1 MQKIRRNIKKYISFF
16 LAFGLFIG
24 SFNISNAMD
33 DTVITS
39 DEVISEEEVLIK
51 ENNES
56 KPNEEVVTS
65 ENNIETDETLN
76 NETFVSDSIEEEV
89 LKELEEKEIISN
101 EQVNEESIEE
111 INEESN
117 LEETDLEIN
126 EDISNKDEINTDNKE
141 EIVNEEITSSKTD
154 NIDNQE
160 QNSKLETNEIKDDMD
175 SVSDNDL
182 EEINTNE
189 IDSNTLLEEI
199 PPEVKDFIYKIN
211 QLPNINSITNENVE
225 EIGNQINEIL
235 DLYEKLITL
244 GYSEREDIINVINI
258 FYEVCTKIDDILNS
272 KADLYL
278 ATIPNYTPTD
288 RYYYKGKEV
297 CQLYEGTYPVNTVEK
312 YNNQQ
317 LDLEMKVG
325 EESNQ
330 QFLYTKKAICPRCT
344 NLLVEVTPDWIAVD
358 ANRKLTNSNPEMID
372 NISFKLSGYIPKD
385 TNNEDYY
392 NYPSLDFIIKGKK
405 PGNAL
410 IEFYCYQNY
419 YYYYTWVN
427 CRRCGQ
433 HFPEV
438 SFKSKWIED
447 KHDINVTIYAD
458 YILNYNTNGGS
469 DIDSQNITKASDTV
483 SIPTT
488 KTIPQKQ
495 GYEFLYWEDEE
506 YNIYK
511 PILENGNIIKWVNE
525 DNQEIDENIKIN
537 WKEGFGSEDN
547 PVTKTLTAVWKEITE
562 ETYTVI
568 YKDGVDGLAFG
579 TYRYG
584 NLKEN
589 DKTPEFQGTLT
600 LNGYTFMEWTP
611 LINPIVSASDANAN
625 NEIIYTAT
633 WMKEIEKILKV
644 SWYDE
649 DKNTKLDTNTFKQT
663 EQEPSYSKELPTK
676 EADENYTYKFLQWVK
691 QETPLNDDDISY
703 VAEYEKIPIKY
714 GSYQVKHEY
723 YAKDKNN
730 NLNLENTVSEN
741 IVSNVIVG
749 TIIEVN
755 NINQIPE
762 NNGKI
767 YTFFEHTG
775 NITIEENITK
785 EITIKY
791 VRDKE
796 YGSYKVKHEYYTK
809 DKDGNMSLDKTNT
822 EEAVLLETGTVLDTS
837 TIELKPEQYTYSEIS
852 DKTVTIETDV
862 EKIITIKYVKEEKCG
877 SYQIKHEYYVKDKEN
892 NLTLENTVSENIV
905 SNVIVGTIIEADKL
919 NQIPE
924 NNGKSY
930 TFLEHTGNIIIEEN
944 VTKEITI
951 KYVRNKEYGSYKVK
965 HNYYVKDK
973 NGNFILEETV
983 LEDSVLVEPNVSIG
997 LKDADIIIFQ
1007 KLRDGYKFKDSSERM
1022 TIQAN
1027 KEIEFVI
1034 NYFREDSVIIEYGN
1048 YQVIHQYYLDDK
1060 LESTITEDTVSNIKV
1075 GTSIGVVDADILVS
1089 KKLNHNNKNYEFVS
1103 ANKVVI
1109 ESNKTATLIIKY
1121 VRKTEPTIPEEVKP
1135 VSVSITAK
1143 KKLENGSLKDK
1154 QFSFR
1159 LTNGVV
1165 TYIAENDS
1173 YGNINFNPLTFDTEG
1188 TYKFTL
1194 SEDNTNESNIK
1205 YDSSKYEVE
1214 IVVSKVGNSLT
1225 ASVKYFKDGKE
1236 FSEINFINKYE
1247 IPKEEKPTE
1256 TPNVDNKPTNN
1267 NPNDKPNT
1275 STSDLIEISDNEV
1288 PQSTPI
1294 TGDSSHILLFMF
1306 LFIVSGFCLIILK
1319 KRKS

>member
-1 MQKIRRNIKKYISFF
+1 MQKTRKNIKKYISFF

-33 DTVITS
+33 DTVITG
-39 DEVISEEEVLIK
+39 DEVISEEEVLIE

-56 KPNEEVVTS
+56 KLNEEVVTF
-65 ENNIETDETLN
+65 ENNIETDAELN
-76 NETFVSDSIEEEV
+76 DETFVSDSIEEEI
-89 LKELEEKEIISN
+89 LEELEEKEIISD
-101 EQVNEESIEE
+101 ELDE
-111 INEESN
+111 ITSN
-117 LEETDLEIN
+117 LEQNNKVSN
-126 EDISNKDEINTDNKE
+126 EDLLESEQRRENL
-141 EIVNEEITSSKTD
+141 NEEDNLSK
-154 NIDNQE
+154 I
-160 QNSKLETNEIKDDMD
+160 
-175 SVSDNDL
+175 
-182 EEINTNE
+182 EEKV
-189 IDSNTLLEEI
+189 
-199 PPEVKDFIYKIN
+199 EVKE
-211 QLPNINSITNENVE
+211 NI
-225 EIGNQINEIL
+225 IL
-235 DLYEKLITL
+235 Q
-244 GYSEREDIINVINI
+244 EDIINNNDVII
-258 FYEVCTKIDDILNS
+258 
-272 KADLYL
+272 
-278 ATIPNYTPTD
+278 
-288 RYYYKGKEV
+288 
-297 CQLYEGTYPVNTVEK
+297 PVNTLSVQNE
-312 YNNQQ
+312 N
-317 LDLEMKVG
+317 LTTEI
-325 EESNQ
+325 ESNKPSKP
-330 QFLYTKKAICPRCT
+330 TIDDMPAT
-344 NLLVEVTPDWIAVD
+344 NQNGYVYVKCVTYP
-358 ANRKLTNSNPEMID
+358 NSNPLKSSSRIH
-372 NISFKLSGYIPKD
+372 SGYINIKKVVM
-385 TNNEDYY
+385 NA
-392 NYPSLDFIIKGKK
+392 NY
-405 PGNAL
+405 
-410 IEFYCYQNY
+410 
-419 YYYYTWVN
+419 
-427 CRRCGQ
+427 
-433 HFPEV
+433 V
-438 SFKSKWIED
+438 SFSDVYENDGRFGSYAPI
-447 KHDINVTIYAD
+447 AD
-458 YILNYNTNGGS
+458 YPWFCDLIVDQINLLNLYNANYSKQDGIHYLANPNDIIRITFIS
-469 DIDSQNITKASDTV
+469 DGNEWYFFTEDFPITVWTTHKHIP
-483 SIPTT
+483 IPTPT
-488 KTIPQKQ
+488 
-495 GYEFLYWEDEE
+495 
-506 YNIYK
+506 YK
-511 PILENGNIIKWVNE
+511 
-525 DNQEIDENIKIN
+525 
-537 WKEGFGSEDN
+537 
-547 PVTKTLTAVWKEITE
+547 
-562 ETYTVI
+562 VI
-568 YKDGVDGLAFG
+568 YKDGTDGLVFG
-579 TYRYG
+579 DEIHE

-600 LNGYTFMEWTP
+600 RDGHTFMGWAP
-611 LINPIVSASDANAN
+611 SINPIVNAEDANAN

-633 WMKEIEKILKV
+633 WMKEKPITITKEASEEYPYIGEEFEYTIKITSENNSNVIVDVIDKLPQELEFVRVSESDEGVYDEKTHSVTWNNLSISKGTKELIIWVKANKLGEIRNEAKLILPDGNSTSANATIEAIEKILKV

-676 EADENYTYKFLQWVK
+676 ESDENYTYKFLQWVK
-691 QETPLNDDDISY
+691 QDIPLNDDDISY

-714 GSYQVKHEY
+714 GSYQIKHEY
-723 YAKDKNN
+723 YAKDKTD
-730 NLNLENTVSEN
+730 NLTLENTVSEN
-741 IVSNVIVG
+741 VISNVVAD
-749 TIIEVN
+749 TVIEAD

-767 YTFFEHTG
+767 YTFSEHTG

-951 KYVRNKEYGSYKVK
+951 KYVRDKEYGSYKVK

-1075 GTSIGVVDADILVS
+1075 GTSIGVVDSDILVS

-1135 VSVSITAK
+1135 VSVSIIAK

-1256 TPNVDNKPTNN
+1256 TPHVDNKPTNN

-1288 PQSTPI
+1288 PQSAPI